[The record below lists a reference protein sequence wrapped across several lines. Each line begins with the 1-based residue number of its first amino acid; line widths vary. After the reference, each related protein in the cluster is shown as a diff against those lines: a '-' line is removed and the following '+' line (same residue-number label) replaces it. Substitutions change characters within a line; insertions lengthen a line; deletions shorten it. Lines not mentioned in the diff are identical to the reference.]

1 MKTIRTV
8 ADLRTEISNAR
19 QSGKKISFVPTM
31 GAIHDGHLSLVE
43 IAKQQSGFVIASIF
57 VNPLQ
62 FNSASDFDLYPRNE
76 SADSSALESAGTD
89 ALFLPSVEE
98 IYPNREMQN
107 TRSAGPIG
115 ELYEGAARKAHF
127 DGMLT
132 VVARLFEIV
141 TPDIAV
147 FGAKDAQQLFLI
159 RRMLQQEKS
168 SDWASNLQII
178 EGPTIREPSGLA
190 LSSRNQRLSSHEV
203 QVALS
208 LSEALDQARQCA
220 ASGEGISSALV
231 EAMKVF
237 SSNPEAKLDYLAL
250 VNPQTFE
257 ELEDGFTGQALMI
270 VAAEVG
276 NVRLIDNRTITF

>member
-8 ADLRTEISNAR
+8 SELSIELAKAR
-19 QSGKKISFVPTM
+19 QSGMKIAFVPTM
-31 GAIHDGHLSLVE
+31 GAIHAGHSSLIE
-43 IAKQQSGFVIASIF
+43 MAKKQSGLVVASIF

-76 SADSSALESAGTD
+76 AADTAALEAAGAD
-89 ALFLPSVEE
+89 VLFLPSVEE
-98 IYPNREMQN
+98 VYPNGKVN
-107 TRSAGPIG
+107 THSAGPIG
-115 ELYEGAARKAHF
+115 DIFEGQARKEHF

-141 TPDIAV
+141 SPDVAV

-159 RRMLQQEKS
+159 RRMLQQEKN
-168 SDWASNLQII
+168 SDWGSKLQLV
-178 EGPTIREPSGLA
+178 EGPTIRESTGLA
-190 LSSRNQRLSSHEV
+190 LSSRNQRLSLSEM

-208 LSEALDQARQCA
+208 LSEALDKAHKCA
-220 ASGEGISSALV
+220 ASGEGISSALG

-250 VNPQTFE
+250 VNPESFE
-257 ELEDGFTGQALMI
+257 ALEDGFTGQALMI

-276 NVRLIDNRTITF
+276 NVRLIDNRSITF

>member
-8 ADLRTEISNAR
+8 SALSAELATAR

-31 GAIHDGHLSLVE
+31 GAIHAGHLSLIE
-43 IAKQQSGFVIASIF
+43 IAKKQSGLVVASIF

-76 SADSSALESAGTD
+76 AADTAALEAAGAD
-89 ALFLPSVEE
+89 VLFLPSVEE
-98 IYPNREMQN
+98 IYPNGKVN
-107 TRSAGPIG
+107 THSAGPIG
-115 ELYEGAARKAHF
+115 DIFEGQARKEHF

-141 TPDIAV
+141 SPDVAV

-159 RRMLQQEKS
+159 RRMLQQEKN
-168 SDWASNLQII
+168 SDWGSKLQLV
-178 EGPTIREPSGLA
+178 EGPTIRESTGLA
-190 LSSRNQRLSSHEV
+190 LSSRNQRLSASEM

-208 LSEALDQARQCA
+208 LSEALDKAHKCA
-220 ASGEGISSALV
+220 AKGEGISSALA

-250 VNPQTFE
+250 VNPESFE
-257 ELEDGFTGQALMI
+257 ALEDGFTGQALMI

-276 NVRLIDNRTITF
+276 NVRLIDNRSITF

>member
-8 ADLRTEISNAR
+8 SELSTELANAR

-31 GAIHDGHLSLVE
+31 GAIHAGHLSLIE
-43 IAKQQSGFVIASIF
+43 IAKKQSGLVVASIF

-76 SADSSALESAGTD
+76 AADTAALESAGAD
-89 ALFLPSVEE
+89 VLFLPSVEE
-98 IYPNREMQN
+98 IYPNGKVN
-107 TRSAGPIG
+107 THSAGPIG
-115 ELYEGAARKAHF
+115 DIFEGQARKEHF

-141 TPDIAV
+141 SPDVAV

-159 RRMLQQEKS
+159 RRMLQQEKN
-168 SDWASNLQII
+168 SDWGSKLQLV
-178 EGPTIREPSGLA
+178 EGPTIRESTGLA
-190 LSSRNQRLSSHEV
+190 LSSRNQRLSLSEM

-208 LSEALDQARQCA
+208 LSEALDKAHKCA
-220 ASGEGISSALV
+220 ASGEGISSALS

-237 SSNPEAKLDYLAL
+237 RSNPEAKLDYLAL
-250 VNPQTFE
+250 VNPESFE
-257 ELEDGFTGQALMI
+257 ALEDGFTGQALMI

-276 NVRLIDNRTITF
+276 NVRLIDNRSITF

>member
-8 ADLRTEISNAR
+8 PELSAELAIAR

-31 GAIHDGHLSLVE
+31 GAIHAGHLSLIE
-43 IAKQQSGFVIASIF
+43 IAKKQSGFVVASIF

-76 SADSSALESAGTD
+76 AADTTALESAGAD
-89 ALFLPSVEE
+89 VLFLPSVEE
-98 IYPNREMQN
+98 IYPNGKVN

-115 ELYEGAARKAHF
+115 DMYEGQARKEHF

-141 TPDIAV
+141 SPDVAV

-159 RRMLQQEKS
+159 RRMLQQEKNT
-168 SDWASNLQII
+168 DWGSKLQLV
-178 EGPTIREPSGLA
+178 EGPTIRESTGLA
-190 LSSRNQRLSSHEV
+190 LSSRNQRLSSSEM

-208 LSEALDQARQCA
+208 LSEALDKAHKCA
-220 ASGEGISSALV
+220 ASGEGISSALG

-237 SSNPEAKLDYLAL
+237 RSNQEAKLEYLAL
-250 VNPQTFE
+250 VNPESFE
-257 ELEDGFTGQALMI
+257 ALEDGFTGQALMI

-276 NVRLIDNRTITF
+276 NVRLIDNRSITF

>member
-8 ADLRTEISNAR
+8 SELSTELANAR

-31 GAIHDGHLSLVE
+31 GAIHAGHLSLIE
-43 IAKQQSGFVIASIF
+43 IAKKQSGLVVASIF

-76 SADSSALESAGTD
+76 AADTAALESTGTD
-89 ALFLPSVEE
+89 VLFLPSVEE
-98 IYPNREMQN
+98 IYPNGKVN
-107 TRSAGPIG
+107 THSAGPIG
-115 ELYEGAARKAHF
+115 DIFEGQARKEHF

-141 TPDIAV
+141 SPDVAV

-159 RRMLQQEKS
+159 RRMLQQEKN
-168 SDWASNLQII
+168 SDWGSKLQLV
-178 EGPTIREPSGLA
+178 EGPTIRESTGLA
-190 LSSRNQRLSSHEV
+190 LSSRNQRLSLSEM

-208 LSEALDQARQCA
+208 LSEALDKAHKCA
-220 ASGEGISSALV
+220 ASGEGISSALG

-250 VNPQTFE
+250 VNPESFE
-257 ELEDGFTGQALMI
+257 ALEDGFTGQALMI

-276 NVRLIDNRTITF
+276 NVRLIDNRSITF

>member
-8 ADLRTEISNAR
+8 SELTLELAQAR

-31 GAIHDGHLSLVE
+31 GAIHAGHLSLIE
-43 IAKQQSGFVIASIF
+43 IAKKQSGFVIASIF

-62 FNSASDFDLYPRNE
+62 FNSTSDFDLYPRDE
-76 SADSSALESAGTD
+76 SKDTAALESAGVD
-89 ALFLPSVEE
+89 ILFLPSVEE
-98 IYPNREMQN
+98 IYPNGEMKN
-107 TRSAGPIG
+107 THSAGTIG
-115 ELYEGAARKAHF
+115 DLYEGQSRKAHF

-141 TPDIAV
+141 TPDVAI

-159 RRMLQQEKS
+159 KRMVQQEKNAS
-168 SDWASNLQII
+168 WASNLQII
-178 EGPTIREPSGLA
+178 EGPTIRESNGLA
-190 LSSRNQRLSSHEV
+190 LSSRNQRLSSSQM

-208 LSEALDQARQCA
+208 LSEALDKAHKCA
-220 ASGEGISSALV
+220 ASGEAISSAHR

-237 SSNPEAKLDYLAL
+237 SSNPEAKLDYLAV
-250 VNPQTFE
+250 VNPESFE
-257 ELEDGFTGQALMI
+257 ALEDGFTGQALMI

-276 NVRLIDNRTITF
+276 NVRLIDNRSITF

>member
-8 ADLRTEISNAR
+8 PELSAELAIAR

-31 GAIHDGHLSLVE
+31 GAIHAGHLSLIE
-43 IAKQQSGFVIASIF
+43 IAKKQSGLVVASIF

-76 SADSSALESAGTD
+76 AADTAALESAGTD
-89 ALFLPSVEE
+89 VLFLPSVEE
-98 IYPNREMQN
+98 IYPNGKVN
-107 TRSAGPIG
+107 THSAGPIG
-115 ELYEGAARKAHF
+115 DIFEGQARKEHF

-141 TPDIAV
+141 SPDVAV

-159 RRMLQQEKS
+159 RRMLQQEKN
-168 SDWASNLQII
+168 SDWGSNLQLV
-178 EGPTIREPSGLA
+178 EGPTIRESTGLA
-190 LSSRNQRLSSHEV
+190 LSSRNQRLSSSEM

-208 LSEALDQARQCA
+208 LSEALDEAHKCA
-220 ASGEGISSALV
+220 ASGEGISSALG

-237 SSNPEAKLDYLAL
+237 RSNQEAKLEYLAL
-250 VNPQTFE
+250 VNPESFE
-257 ELEDGFTGQALMI
+257 ALEDGFTGQALMI

-276 NVRLIDNRTITF
+276 NVRLIDNRSITF

>member
-8 ADLRTEISNAR
+8 SELGIELANAR
-19 QSGKKISFVPTM
+19 QIGKKIAFVPTM
-31 GAIHDGHLSLVE
+31 GAIHAGHLSLIE
-43 IAKQQSGFVIASIF
+43 IAKKQSGFVVASIF

-62 FNSASDFDLYPRNE
+62 FNSASDFDRYPRNE
-76 SADSSALESAGTD
+76 AADTAALESAGAD
-89 ALFLPSVEE
+89 VLFLPSVEE
-98 IYPNREMQN
+98 IYPNGKVN

-115 ELYEGAARKAHF
+115 DLYEGQARKEHF

-141 TPDIAV
+141 SPDVAV

-159 RRMLQQEKS
+159 RRMLQQEKN
-168 SDWASNLQII
+168 SDWGSKLQLV
-178 EGPTIREPSGLA
+178 EGPTIRESTGLA
-190 LSSRNQRLSSHEV
+190 LSSRNQRLSTSEM

-208 LSEALDQARQCA
+208 LSEALDKAHQCA
-220 ASGEGISSALV
+220 ASGEGISSALG

-250 VNPQTFE
+250 VNPESFE
-257 ELEDGFTGQALMI
+257 ALEDGFTGQALMI

-276 NVRLIDNRTITF
+276 NVRLIDNRSITF

>member
-8 ADLRTEISNAR
+8 SELSTELANAR

-31 GAIHDGHLSLVE
+31 GAIHAGHLSLIE
-43 IAKQQSGFVIASIF
+43 IAKKQSGLVVASIF

-76 SADSSALESAGTD
+76 AADTAALESAGTD
-89 ALFLPSVEE
+89 VLFLPSVEE
-98 IYPNREMQN
+98 IYPNGKVN
-107 TRSAGPIG
+107 THSAGPIG
-115 ELYEGAARKAHF
+115 DIFEGQARKEHF

-141 TPDIAV
+141 SPDVAV

-159 RRMLQQEKS
+159 RRMLQQEKN
-168 SDWASNLQII
+168 SDWGSNLQLV
-178 EGPTIREPSGLA
+178 EGPTIRESTGLA
-190 LSSRNQRLSSHEV
+190 LSSRNQRLSSSEM

-208 LSEALDQARQCA
+208 LSEALDKAHKCA
-220 ASGEGISSALV
+220 ASGEGISSALG

-250 VNPQTFE
+250 VNPESFE
-257 ELEDGFTGQALMI
+257 ALEDGFTGQALMI

-276 NVRLIDNRTITF
+276 NVRLIDNRSITF

>member
-8 ADLRTEISNAR
+8 SELRTEIAKAR
-19 QSGKKISFVPTM
+19 QSDKKISFVPTM
-31 GAIHDGHLSLVE
+31 GAIHSGHLSLIE
-43 IAKQQSGFVIASIF
+43 IAKNNSDFIVASIF

-62 FNSASDFDLYPRNE
+62 FNSTSDFDNYPRDE
-76 SADSSALESAGTD
+76 SADTTALQSAGAD
-89 ALFLPSVEE
+89 VLFLPSVEE
-98 IYPNREMQN
+98 IYPNKDLKN

-115 ELYEGAARKAHF
+115 ELFEGRARKAHF

-141 TPDIAV
+141 SPDVAV

-159 RRMLQQEKS
+159 RRMLKHETS
-168 SDWASNLQII
+168 ADWASKLQII
-178 EGPTIREPSGLA
+178 EGPTIRESTGLA
-190 LSSRNQRLSSHEV
+190 LSSRNQRLSSQQM

-208 LSEALDQARQCA
+208 LSEALDKANKA
-220 ASGEGISSALV
+220 AGSGEGISSAYQ

-237 SSNPEAKLDYLAL
+237 SSNPEAKLDYLAV
-250 VNPQTFE
+250 VNPESFE
-257 ELEDGFTGQALMI
+257 ALEDGFTGQALMI

-276 NVRLIDNRTITF
+276 NVRLIDNRSITF

>member
-8 ADLRTEISNAR
+8 SELSTELATAR

-31 GAIHDGHLSLVE
+31 GAIHAGHLSLIE
-43 IAKQQSGFVIASIF
+43 IAKKHSGFVIASIF

-62 FNSASDFDLYPRNE
+62 FDSASDFDLYPRNE
-76 SADSSALESAGTD
+76 AADTAALESAGAD
-89 ALFLPSVEE
+89 VLFLPSVEE
-98 IYPNREMQN
+98 IYPNGKVN
-107 TRSAGPIG
+107 THSAGPIG
-115 ELYEGAARKAHF
+115 DLFEGQARKEHF

-141 TPDIAV
+141 SPDVAV

-159 RRMLQQEKS
+159 RRMLQQEKN
-168 SDWASNLQII
+168 SDWGSKLQLV
-178 EGPTIREPSGLA
+178 EGPTIRESTGLA
-190 LSSRNQRLSSHEV
+190 LSSRNRRLSSSEM

-208 LSEALDQARQCA
+208 LSEALDKAHKCA
-220 ASGEGISSALV
+220 ASGEGISSALG

-250 VNPQTFE
+250 VNPESFE
-257 ELEDGFTGQALMI
+257 ALEDGFTGQALMI

-276 NVRLIDNRTITF
+276 NVRLIDNRSITF

>member
-8 ADLRTEISNAR
+8 PELSAELAIAR

-31 GAIHDGHLSLVE
+31 GAIHAGHLSLIE
-43 IAKQQSGFVIASIF
+43 IAKKQSGLVVASIF

-76 SADSSALESAGTD
+76 AADTAALESAGTD
-89 ALFLPSVEE
+89 VLFLPSVEE
-98 IYPNREMQN
+98 IYPNGKVN
-107 TRSAGPIG
+107 THSAGPIG
-115 ELYEGAARKAHF
+115 DIFEGQARKEHF

-141 TPDIAV
+141 SPDVAV

-159 RRMLQQEKS
+159 RRMLQQEKN
-168 SDWASNLQII
+168 SDWGSNLQLV
-178 EGPTIREPSGLA
+178 EGPTIRESTGLA
-190 LSSRNQRLSSHEV
+190 LSSRNQRLSSSEM

-208 LSEALDQARQCA
+208 LSEALDEAHKCA
-220 ASGEGISSALV
+220 ASGEGISSALG

-237 SSNPEAKLDYLAL
+237 SSNPEAKLEYLAL
-250 VNPQTFE
+250 VNPESFE
-257 ELEDGFTGQALMI
+257 ALEDGFTGQALMI

-276 NVRLIDNRTITF
+276 NVRLIDNRSITF

>member
-8 ADLRTEISNAR
+8 ADLRAEISQAR

-43 IAKQQSGFVIASIF
+43 IAKEQSGFVVVSIF

-62 FNSASDFDLYPRNE
+62 FNSASDFDLYPRNQ
-76 SADSSALESAGTD
+76 SADTSALESAGTD
-89 ALFLPSVEE
+89 VLFLPSVEE
-98 IYPNREMQN
+98 IYPNGEMQN
-107 TRSAGPIG
+107 TRSAGPLG
-115 ELYEGAARKAHF
+115 GLYEGRARQGHF

-141 TPDIAV
+141 TPDVAV

-159 RRMLQQEKS
+159 RRMLQLES
-168 SDWASNLQII
+168 NSDWANKLQII
-178 EGPTIREPSGLA
+178 EGPTIRESTGLA
-190 LSSRNQRLSSHEV
+190 LSSRNKRLSSHEV

-208 LSEALDQARQCA
+208 LSKALDQARECA
-220 ASGEGISSALV
+220 ASGEGISSALG

-237 SSNPEAKLDYLAL
+237 SSNPEAKLDYLEL
-250 VNPQTFE
+250 VNPETFE

-276 NVRLIDNRTITF
+276 NVRLIDNRSITF

>member
-8 ADLRTEISNAR
+8 SALSAELATER

-31 GAIHDGHLSLVE
+31 GAIHAGHLSL
-43 IAKQQSGFVIASIF
+43 IDLAKKQSGFVVASIF

-62 FNSASDFDLYPRNE
+62 FNSPSDFDLYPRNE
-76 SADSSALESAGTD
+76 AADTAALESAGAD
-89 ALFLPSVEE
+89 VLFLPSVEE
-98 IYPNREMQN
+98 IYPNGKVN
-107 TRSAGPIG
+107 THSAGPIG
-115 ELYEGAARKAHF
+115 DLYEGQARKEHF

-141 TPDIAV
+141 SPDVAV

-159 RRMLQQEKS
+159 RRMLQQEKNTGWGS
-168 SDWASNLQII
+168 KLQLV
-178 EGPTIREPSGLA
+178 EGPTIRESTGLA
-190 LSSRNQRLSSHEV
+190 LSSRNQRLSSSEL

-208 LSEALDQARQCA
+208 LSEALDKAHKCA
-220 ASGEGISSALV
+220 ASGEGISSALG

-250 VNPQTFE
+250 VNPESFE
-257 ELEDGFTGQALMI
+257 ALEDGFTGQALMI
-270 VAAEVG
+270 VAAQVG
-276 NVRLIDNRTITF
+276 NVRLIDNRSITF

>member
-8 ADLRTEISNAR
+8 ADLRAEISKAR

-31 GAIHDGHLSLVE
+31 GAIHDGHLSLIE
-43 IAKQQSGFVIASIF
+43 IAKEESRFVVASIF

-62 FNSASDFDLYPRNE
+62 FNSAADFESYPREE
-76 SADSSALESAGTD
+76 SADSSALESAGAD
-89 ALFLPSVEE
+89 VLFLPTVEE
-98 IYPNREMQN
+98 IYPNGEMKN
-107 TRSAGPIG
+107 TRSAGQVG

-141 TPDIAV
+141 SPDVAV

-159 RRMLQQEKS
+159 QTMLQQEKN
-168 SDWASNLQII
+168 SDWAKNLQII
-178 EGPTIREPSGLA
+178 EGPTIRESTGLA
-190 LSSRNQRLSSHEV
+190 LSSRNQRLSSHEIK
-203 QVALS
+203 VALS
-208 LSEALDQARQCA
+208 LSEALEKAQECA
-220 ASGEGISSALV
+220 ASGGGISSALD

-250 VNPQTFE
+250 VNPESFE
-257 ELEDGFTGQALMI
+257 ALEDGFTGQALMI

-276 NVRLIDNRTITF
+276 NVRLIDNRSITF

>member
-8 ADLRTEISNAR
+8 AELSTELAQER
-19 QSGKKISFVPTM
+19 HSGKKISFVPTM
-31 GAIHDGHLSLVE
+31 GAIHAGHLSLIE
-43 IAKQQSGFVIASIF
+43 IAKNKSDLVVASIF

-62 FNSASDFDLYPRNE
+62 FNSASDFDLYPRDE
-76 SADSSALESAGTD
+76 AADTAALEAAGVD
-89 ALFLPSVEE
+89 VLFLPGVDE
-98 IYPNREMQN
+98 IYPNKDMKN

-115 ELYEGAARKAHF
+115 ELYEGRARKAHF

-141 TPDIAV
+141 TPDVAV

-159 RRMLQQEKS
+159 RRMLRQEQNS
-168 SDWASNLQII
+168 SWASKLQII
-178 EGPTIREPSGLA
+178 EGPTIRESSGLA
-190 LSSRNQRLSSHEV
+190 LSSRNQRLSSKEV

-208 LSEALDQARQCA
+208 LSEALDEAHKCA
-220 ASGEGISSALV
+220 AAGEGISSAV
-231 EAMKVF
+231 GEAMKVF

-250 VNPQTFE
+250 VNPESFE
-257 ELEDGFTGQALMI
+257 ALEDGFTGQALMI

-276 NVRLIDNRTITF
+276 NVRLIDNRSITF

>member
-8 ADLRTEISNAR
+8 SELSTELANAR

-31 GAIHDGHLSLVE
+31 GAIHAGHLSLIE
-43 IAKQQSGFVIASIF
+43 IAKKQSGLVVASIF

-76 SADSSALESAGTD
+76 AADTAALESAGTD
-89 ALFLPSVEE
+89 VLFLPSVEE
-98 IYPNREMQN
+98 IYPNGKVN
-107 TRSAGPIG
+107 THSAGPIG
-115 ELYEGAARKAHF
+115 DIFEGQARKEHF

-141 TPDIAV
+141 SPDVAV

-159 RRMLQQEKS
+159 RRMLQQEKN
-168 SDWASNLQII
+168 SDWGSKLQLV
-178 EGPTIREPSGLA
+178 EGPTIRESTGLA
-190 LSSRNQRLSSHEV
+190 LSSRNQRLSSSEM

-208 LSEALDQARQCA
+208 LSEALDKAHKCA
-220 ASGEGISSALV
+220 ASGKGISSALG

-250 VNPQTFE
+250 VNPESFE
-257 ELEDGFTGQALMI
+257 ALEDGFTGQALMI

-276 NVRLIDNRTITF
+276 NVRLIDNRSITF

>member
-8 ADLRTEISNAR
+8 SELRAEIAKAR

-31 GAIHDGHLSLVE
+31 GAIHDGHLSLIE
-43 IAKQQSGFVIASIF
+43 IAKQESRFVVASIF

-76 SADSSALESAGTD
+76 SADAAALESAGAD

-98 IYPNREMQN
+98 IYPNGEMKN
-107 TRSAGPIG
+107 SRSAGPIG

-141 TPDIAV
+141 TPDVAV

-159 RRMLQQEKS
+159 RRMLQQETG
-168 SDWASNLQII
+168 SDWASKLQII
-178 EGPTIREPSGLA
+178 EGPTIRESTGLA
-190 LSSRNQRLSSHEV
+190 LSSRNQRLSSKELK
-203 QVALS
+203 VALS
-208 LSEALDQARQCA
+208 LSEALETAHECA
-220 ASGEGISSALV
+220 ASGEGISSALR

-250 VNPQTFE
+250 VNPESFE
-257 ELEDGFTGQALMI
+257 ALEDGFTGQALMI

-276 NVRLIDNRTITF
+276 NVRLIDNRSITF

>member
-8 ADLRTEISNAR
+8 SELSDELSTAR

-31 GAIHDGHLSLVE
+31 GAIHAGHLSLVE
-43 IAKQQSGFVIASIF
+43 IAKKQSGLVVASIF

-76 SADSSALESAGTD
+76 AADTAALESAGTD
-89 ALFLPSVEE
+89 VLFLPSVEE
-98 IYPNREMQN
+98 IYPNGKVN
-107 TRSAGPIG
+107 THSAGPIG
-115 ELYEGAARKAHF
+115 DIFEGQARKEHF

-141 TPDIAV
+141 SPDVAV

-159 RRMLQQEKS
+159 RRMLQQEKN
-168 SDWASNLQII
+168 SDWGSKLQLV
-178 EGPTIREPSGLA
+178 EGPTIRESTGLA
-190 LSSRNQRLSSHEV
+190 LSSRNQRLSASEM

-208 LSEALDQARQCA
+208 LSEALDKAHKCA
-220 ASGEGISSALV
+220 ASGEGISSALG

-250 VNPQTFE
+250 VNPESFE
-257 ELEDGFTGQALMI
+257 ALEDGFTGQALMI

-276 NVRLIDNRTITF
+276 NVRLIDNRSITF

>member
-8 ADLRTEISNAR
+8 SELSIELATAR
-19 QSGKKISFVPTM
+19 QGGKKISFVPTM
-31 GAIHDGHLSLVE
+31 GAIHAGHLSLIE
-43 IAKQQSGFVIASIF
+43 IAKKHSGLVVASIF

-62 FNSASDFDLYPRNE
+62 FDSASDFYLYPRNE
-76 SADSSALESAGTD
+76 AADTAALESAGAD
-89 ALFLPSVEE
+89 VLFLPSVEE
-98 IYPNREMQN
+98 IYPNGKVN
-107 TRSAGPIG
+107 THSAGPIG
-115 ELYEGAARKAHF
+115 ELFEGQARKEHF

-141 TPDIAV
+141 SPDVAV

-159 RRMLQQEKS
+159 RRMLQQEKN
-168 SDWASNLQII
+168 SDWGSKLQLV
-178 EGPTIREPSGLA
+178 EGPTIRESTGLA
-190 LSSRNQRLSSHEV
+190 LSSRNQRLSSSEM

-208 LSEALDQARQCA
+208 LSEALDKAHKCA
-220 ASGEGISSALV
+220 ASGEGISSALG

-250 VNPQTFE
+250 VNPESFE
-257 ELEDGFTGQALMI
+257 ALEDGFTGQALMI

-276 NVRLIDNRTITF
+276 NVRLIDNRSITF